1 MSRLLARDF
10 LESEAISLITRL
22 EQVQPF
28 SLSMPMVA
36 AASVSDEA
44 FRAISD
50 HLLAR
55 KHSLRAQ
62 VHGFVAFLK
71 HPYNISTSDT
81 VLQANYAALK
91 LRFNA
96 ILDQFDIFADVIN
109 QRAEHK
115 TGVWI
120 AGLDILAQDALQLAG
135 NYYEVPPVMC
145 FLERG
150 HGAAIRRARTRLPGG
165 DTNPVAIIQVPRER
179 MVGSGIAAS
188 LIHEVGHQGAALLDL
203 VSTIRREMNKTPVA
217 AQHRAAWSM
226 YHLWLSEILADFWA
240 MGHLGIGASL
250 GLMGVVSLPRYFMF
264 RHHPTD
270 PHPFPWIR
278 VKISLAFGEAL
289 FPHPQWAMLQ
299 RLWHQLHPLE
309 GLSPDMRATI
319 AALEGCMPQFTTL
332 VSNHRNKNMKGKSLV
347 NLFPITARQPA
358 TLKNLYQDWLHQP
371 KKMTQSNPSLIFAVI
386 GQARAD
392 SLIDAESENKLLS
405 RLLRNWAWYR
415 AEDRL
420 VPHHLSPPS
429 GGSIKNANY
438 MAEDR
443 AIAHHIPPANGSTTN
458 LHYMKGKNLMNH
470 HKKII

>member
-1 MSRLLARDF
+1 MPRILARQF
-10 LESEAISLITRL
+10 LESEALSLITRL
-22 EQVQPF
+22 EQVTPF

-50 HLLAR
+50 HLLTR
-55 KHSLRAQ
+55 KHDLKRQ
-62 VHGFVAFLK
+62 VHAFVHFLK
-71 HPYNISTSDT
+71 NPANAPLSEQE
-81 VLQANYAALK
+81 LQAGYALLK

-109 QRAEHK
+109 QRAEHT

-120 AGLDILAQDALQLAG
+120 AGLDILAQDALQLKG

-179 MVGSGIAAS
+179 MVGSGVAAS

-203 VSTIRREMNKTPVA
+203 VATIRAEMTKTQVPPPQQSGWA
-217 AQHRAAWSM
+217 M
-226 YHLWLSEILADFWA
+226 YYLWLSEIIADFWA
-240 MGHLGIGASL
+240 MAHLGIGASL

-289 FPHPQWAMLQ
+289 FPHPQWAMMQ
-299 RLWHQLHPLE
+299 QLWHQLYPTE
-309 GLSPDMRATI
+309 GLAKETLDTLAT
-319 AALEGCMPQFTTL
+319 LEKSMPQFVQL
-332 VSNHRNKNMKGKSLV
+332 VLVHRNKHTRGEPLV
-347 NLFPITARQPA
+347 TLFPTKTRQPA
-358 TLKNLYQDWLHQP
+358 LLKATYQLWRQQP
-371 KKMTQSNPSLIFAVI
+371 TSMRQGDPSFIMAVI

-392 SLIDAESENKLLS
+392 SEITAEEESHLLS

-415 AEDRL
+415 AEDR
-420 VPHHLSPPS
+420 VATH
-429 GGSIKNANY
+429 KNP
-438 MAEDR
+438 
-443 AIAHHIPPANGSTTN
+443 AIMMGNNRMG
-458 LHYMKGKNLMNH
+458 
-470 HKKII
+470 KKIDEKQKKYLTHA